1 MIYVGEAQCCLEFRQ
16 ISNKFAVSMIAV
28 GGTGVG
34 YMLCSN
40 QVLQKQNTR
49 GAQEGTRSH
58 YAESPYYR
66 ARAKVGAGLY
76 STGKDNGV
84 PDYIVTQ
91 MMQVFAYDVDFQ
103 RQVNADDTFEIFYG
117 NPLTGSSTKRK
128 VVHYTSLSVGGE
140 TKTYFRFTTS
150 DGETGYYDA
159 NGRRADRALMRTP
172 VPGSRISSGF
182 DVRHTGVD
190 FAVPYGTPLKAAGDG
205 VISVADWQG
214 DYGKVVRIRHRDNYE
229 TVYAPMS
236 RIPTTIKPG
245 VPVRQGQVIGF
256 VGSTG
261 QSTGGPH
268 AHFEIRLDGRPVNP
282 LEMKATGGRQLTGED
297 LAAFRQHMQKVVAMM
312 KAAPSATWDDRYQDI
327 NPRVSISGSSAP
339 SP

>member
-1 MIYVGEAQCCLEFRQ
+1 
-16 ISNKFAVSMIAV
+16 
-28 GGTGVG
+28 
-34 YMLCSN
+34 
-40 QVLQKQNTR
+40 
-49 GAQEGTRSH
+49 
-58 YAESPYYR
+58 
-66 ARAKVGAGLY
+66 
-76 STGKDNGV
+76 
-84 PDYIVTQ
+84 
-91 MMQVFAYDVDFQ
+91 
-103 RQVNADDTFEIFYG
+103 
-117 NPLTGSSTKRK
+117 
-128 VVHYTSLSVGGE
+128 
-140 TKTYFRFTTS
+140 
-150 DGETGYYDA
+150 
-159 NGRRADRALMRTP
+159 MRTP

-229 TVYAPMS
+229 TVYAHMS

-282 LEMKATGGRQLTGED
+282 LEMKATGGRQLTGNN
-297 LAAFRQHMQKVVAMM
+297 LAAFRLHMQKIVAMM
-312 KAAPSATWDDRYQDI
+312 KAAPSATWDDRYQDT
-327 NPRVSISGSSAP
+327 NPQMSISGSSAP